1 MPLLFSLMLGLLG
14 SASIPLSDH
23 ALKAPVPAVQVTVG
37 PDTVTLL
44 GYHAEVPSGWVARTP
59 SSTMRLAEFV
69 TGATGPAADVVAYF
83 FGPAQ
88 GGSVDD
94 NLTRWKGQFSN
105 PDGSE
110 LVPRV
115 TRETSGPF
123 PLTIAEYR
131 GTYARGIGAGSSA
144 DKALLDHALI
154 AVITETPKGTL
165 FFQMYGPA
173 AVIASQ
179 RERYLAFVRGLR

>member
-1 MPLLFSLMLGLLG
+1 MPLLFSLMLGVLG
-14 SASIPLSDH
+14 GVSFPPSEHSLSS
-23 ALKAPVPAVQVTVG
+23 PVPPQHVTVA

-59 SSTMRLAEFV
+59 SSSMRLAEFA
-69 TGATGPAADVVAYF
+69 TGATGPAADVVAYY

-88 GGSVDD
+88 GGSIDD
-94 NLTRWKGQFSN
+94 NLTRWKEQFSN

-110 LVPRV
+110 LVARV

-144 DKALLDHALI
+144 DKALPDHALI

-173 AVIASQ
+173 AVVASQ
-179 RERYLAFVRGLR
+179 RERYLAFVRGLQ